1 MGRPKALLPLE
12 PGGTVLGR
20 ILGTLADA
28 HISPLVLVTRAY
40 VDVEVAWQDARAAT
54 VIQIVNPDPARGQLS
69 SLLCGVDALRGDLPA
84 ILVTLVDIP
93 LPRAASA
100 RALVDAWRRSG
111 APLVRPID
119 QGRHGHPVLYGRALV
134 DRLRTANPEVGA
146 KPVVRAFADEGI
158 DVLVDD
164 PGVLVDIDSPD
175 DYARLIDRGR

>member
-28 HISPLVLVTRAY
+28 HLSPLVLVTRAY
-40 VDVEVAWQDARAAT
+40 VDVSVAWQDARADT

-69 SLLCGVDALRGDLPA
+69 SLLCGVDALRGEPPA

-93 LPRAASA
+93 LPRVDSVQ
-100 RALVDAWRRSG
+100 ALVDAWRRSG
-111 APLVRPID
+111 APLVRPIYE
-119 QGRHGHPVLYGRALV
+119 GRHGHPVLFGRALV
-134 DRLRTANPEVGA
+134 DRLRTANLAEGA
-146 KPVVRAFADEGI
+146 KPVVHAFADQGI
-158 DVLVDD
+158 DVFVDD